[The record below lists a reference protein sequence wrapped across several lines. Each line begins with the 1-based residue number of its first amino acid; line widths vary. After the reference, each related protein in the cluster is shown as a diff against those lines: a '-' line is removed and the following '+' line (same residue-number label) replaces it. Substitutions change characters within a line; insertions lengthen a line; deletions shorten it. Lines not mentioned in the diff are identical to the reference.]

1 MFIRFLFFFI
11 SASIISQEIKL
22 PESIGD
28 VFVFFKTY
36 DNKISFLKNN
46 IQYVYKKNKW
56 IKNTLEYNSLNRD
69 SSIVFFKKGFDN
81 IQFKHIEIDS
91 VSHFVLNGGGPVLKL
106 NKNRIERIDNSFE
119 QRNQFGAAVFQ
130 HNNQPHMY
138 GGYGF
143 WEWKGYITYYDPLS
157 NQWELCKFDTPLQ
170 PSPRWKPLFHK
181 KNEFLYVLGGRSSLK
196 ESRNTD
202 DVLKDFFK
210 INLNTKKVELITQE
224 VNSQIPL
231 FSSSF
236 QGFEIRDKKA
246 YVDYSNSSILV
257 LDFDKNAITSYY
269 AEGVFKNKHLNSPVL
284 SAGDSI
290 VFIEQIKNNKSIKF
304 VSFNDIFK
312 NTAETFPIVLVD
324 QNKGYTKYFIIL
336 TAAFLIFFL
345 FKIFTYKDYMSNL
358 IAHDFQWLYFQNKK
372 IRITHDQREAIKL
385 LELKGS
391 FTSQELNRLLSPK
404 KSYAKSH
411 LTLLRNNF
419 IEKLNSDFK
428 KLTNSSEPLISSIKN
443 PNDKRQILYK
453 SNQKFS
459 QKESFFRFLFKFS

>member
-11 SASIISQEIKL
+11 SVSLISQEIKM
-22 PESIGD
+22 PKNIGD
-28 VFVFFKTY
+28 EFIFFNTH

-46 IQYVYKKNKW
+46 IHYVYEKNKW
-56 IKNTLEYNSLNRD
+56 IKNILEYNLSYRD
-69 SSIVFFKKGFDN
+69 SSIIFFKKGFDN
-81 IQFKHIEIDS
+81 IQFKHVEINS
-91 VSHFVLNGGGPVLKL
+91 VSHFILNGGGPVLKL
-106 NKNRIERIDNSFE
+106 NENKIERIDNSVE

-130 HNNQPHMY
+130 HENQPHMY

-143 WEWKGYITYYDPLS
+143 WEWKGYITYYESSS
-157 NQWELCKFDTPLQ
+157 NQWELCKFEPPLQ

-181 KNEFLYVLGGRSSLK
+181 KNEFLYVLGGRSSFK
-196 ESRNTD
+196 ESRNIDT
-202 DVLKDFFK
+202 VLKDFFK
-210 INLNTKKVELITQE
+210 INLNTKKVELISSE
-224 VNSQIPL
+224 VNNQIPL

-236 QGFEIRDKKA
+236 QGFEIRDKKG

-257 LDFDKNAITSYY
+257 LDFDNNSITSFKTK
-269 AEGVFKNKHLNSPVL
+269 GMFKNKHLSSPIL
-284 SAGDSI
+284 SVGDSI

-312 NTAETFPIVLVD
+312 NTSEIFPIVLVD
-324 QNKGYTKYFIIL
+324 QDSSYIKYFIIL
-336 TAAFLIFFL
+336 IAAFLVFFL
-345 FKIFTYKDYMSNL
+345 FKIFTYKDYMRNL
-358 IAHDFQWLYFQNKK
+358 IAHDYQWLYFQNKK
-372 IRITHDQREAIKL
+372 IRITHDQREVIKL

-391 FTSQELNRLLSPK
+391 FDSQDLNRLLSPSK
-404 KSYAKSH
+404 AYAKSH

-428 KLTNSSEPLISSIKN
+428 KLTNSPEPLISSIKN

-459 QKESFFRFLFKFS
+459 QKESFFSFLFKFN

>member
-28 VFVFFKTY
+28 EFVFFKTY

-257 LDFDKNAITSYY
+257 LDFDKNAITSYN

-428 KLTNSSEPLISSIKN
+428 KPTNSSEPLISSIKN

-459 QKESFFRFLFKFS
+459 EKESFFRFLFKFS

>member
-1 MFIRFLFFFI
+1 MFIRVLFFFI

-28 VFVFFKTY
+28 EFVFFKTY

-56 IKNTLEYNSLNRD
+56 IKNTLEYNSSNRD

-91 VSHFVLNGGGPVLKL
+91 VSHFVLNGGGPILKL
-106 NKNRIERIDNSFE
+106 NKNRIERIDNSVE
-119 QRNQFGAAVFQ
+119 QRNQFGAAVFK
-130 HNNQPHMY
+130 HNNQLHMY

-143 WEWKGYITYYDPLS
+143 WEWKGYITYYSSLS

-196 ESRNTD
+196 ESRNID
-202 DVLKDFFK
+202 AVLKDFFK

-257 LDFDKNAITSYY
+257 LDFDKNAITSYN

-284 SAGDSI
+284 SVGDSI

-312 NTAETFPIVLVD
+312 NTSETFPVVLVD

-336 TAAFLIFFL
+336 TAAFLTFFL
-345 FKIFTYKDYMSNL
+345 FKIFTYKDYMRNL
-358 IAHDFQWLYFQNKK
+358 IAHDYQWLYFQNKK
-372 IRITHDQREAIKL
+372 IRITNDQREAIKL

-419 IEKLNSDFK
+419 IEKLNSDFN
-428 KLTNSSEPLISSIKN
+428 KLTNGTEALISSIKN

>member
-1 MFIRFLFFFI
+1 MVIRFLFFFI
-11 SASIISQEIKL
+11 SASIFSQEIKL
-22 PESIGD
+22 PKSIGD
-28 VFVFFKTY
+28 EFVFFKTH

-56 IKNTLEYNSLNRD
+56 TINTLEYNPSNRD
-69 SSIVFFKKGFDN
+69 SSIIFFKKGFDN

-106 NKNRIERIDNSFE
+106 YKNRIERIDNSVE
-119 QRNQFGAAVFQ
+119 QRNQFGAAFFQ
-130 HNNQPHMY
+130 HKNQPHMY

-143 WEWKGYITYYDPLS
+143 WEWKGYVTYLDTLS
-157 NQWELCKFDTPLQ
+157 NQWELSKFDTPLQ

-196 ESRNTD
+196 ESRNIDT
-202 DVLKDFFK
+202 VLKDFFK
-210 INLNTKKVELITQE
+210 INLNTNNVELITPL
-224 VNSQIPL
+224 VNNQIPL
-231 FSSSF
+231 LSSSF
-236 QGFEIRDKKA
+236 QGFEIREKKG

-257 LDFDKNAITSYY
+257 LDFDNNAITTYNV
-269 AEGVFKNKHLNSPVL
+269 EGMFKNKHLNSPVL
-284 SAGDSI
+284 SVGDSI

-312 NTAETFPIVLVD
+312 NTSETFPVVLVD
-324 QNKGYTKYFIIL
+324 QNKGYRKYFIIL
-336 TAAFLIFFL
+336 TAAFLVFFL
-345 FKIFTYKDYMSNL
+345 FKIFTYKDYIRNL
-358 IAHDFQWLYFQNKK
+358 IAHDYQWLYFQNKK
-372 IRITHDQREAIKL
+372 IRITHDQREAVKL

-391 FTSQELNRLLSPK
+391 FNSQELNKLLSPK
-404 KSYAKSH
+404 KAYAKSH

-428 KLTNSSEPLISSIKN
+428 KLTNNPEPLISSIKN

-459 QKESFFRFLFKFS
+459 QKESFLSFLFKFK